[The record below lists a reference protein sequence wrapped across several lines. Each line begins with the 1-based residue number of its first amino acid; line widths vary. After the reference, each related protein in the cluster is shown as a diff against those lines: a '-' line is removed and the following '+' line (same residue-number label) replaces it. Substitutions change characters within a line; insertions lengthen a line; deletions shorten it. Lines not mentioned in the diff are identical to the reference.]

1 MFPSRAPVFCLF
13 AALTLCTTSAS
24 AQSTSSQGPQ
34 PVSPG
39 AARRAILAS
48 SCPTFSWAPGA
59 ATSAH
64 EVGGYIL
71 DEPAQLSAT
80 PVLTAVLPARA
91 SSWTP
96 PESDCLRPG
105 TRYMW
110 FLRELGPNG
119 PGNWSAGL
127 AFTIAGKSEPGTDG
141 PSQNGDAPGAAV
153 IDAHD
158 AADATPTP
166 APKSAATTTIA
177 AEGPKDPHLNPNDA
191 ILAALVTVN
200 TKLDQLLNPNPVKKE
215 ICFEL
220 AAELEGGVEYG
231 GKIDAEFEGRVGAEG
246 FGNGVMGKIKAPMGF
261 DFGAALKGTASPKF
275 SICRELGASAN
286 AGLTPTQQ
294 RMAASV
300 SSPAASTEDLT
311 SKLLALAE
319 QLQINEARATA
330 AIDALPGFSSGSDPF
345 SAIRNG
351 GPLAKLADVVPLPEN
366 LRSTLRDPGQVIA
379 GFKSQI
385 ALCTRNDLPAAVAGL
400 VGEFCALANTEK
412 FKTMIEDIASGVGNV
427 KSTLTT
433 IGGKVQDVIDKI
445 AILDCKLFCG

>member
-1 MFPSRAPVFCLF
+1 M
-13 AALTLCTTSAS
+13 
-24 AQSTSSQGPQ
+24 
-34 PVSPG
+34 SPG
-39 AARRAILAS
+39 AARRALLAS

-64 EVGGYIL
+64 EVGVYIL
-71 DEPAQLSAT
+71 DEAAQLSAS

-96 PESDCLRPG
+96 SASDCLRSG

-119 PGNWSAGL
+119 PGDWSAGL
-127 AFTIAGKSEPGTDG
+127 AFTVAGKSEPEDDR
-141 PSQNGDAPGAAV
+141 SQNGDAPVAHV
-153 IDAHD
+153 NDSTDAGE
-158 AADATPTP
+158 ATP
-166 APKSAATTTIA
+166 APKSAAATPPA

-200 TKLDQLLNPNPVKKE
+200 TKLDQLLDPVKKE

-246 FGNGVMGKIKAPMGF
+246 FGNGVMGKVKAPMGF

-286 AGLTPTQQ
+286 ASLTPTQQ

-300 SSPAASTEDLT
+300 SNPAASTQDLT

-319 QLQINEARATA
+319 QLQINEARASA
-330 AIDALPGFSSGSDPF
+330 ALDALPGFSSGSDPF

-351 GPLAKLADVVPLPEN
+351 GPLAKLADVVPLPED